1 MVVKV
6 FVVVDVDVMEV
17 LLAVVLVVLSVD
29 VVVGGAGF
37 PIIIPNHNISLFGSF
52 IRGVLAFFQKTFF
65 EEMLMYSN

>member
-1 MVVKV
+1 
-6 FVVVDVDVMEV
+6 MEV
-17 LLAVVLVVLSVD
+17 LLTVVEDVKAVEVVIVVLAVLSVD

>member
-1 MVVKV
+1 
-6 FVVVDVDVMEV
+6 MEV
-17 LLAVVLVVLSVD
+17 LLTVVEDVKAVEVVIVVLAVLSVD

-65 EEMLMYSN
+65 EEVLMYSN